1 MFLAVASH
9 SLARARFRL
18 LQVGLTLAGCA
29 AAGAVL
35 ALLILVL
42 PYR

>member
-1 MFLAVASH
+1 MFRAMASI

-18 LQVGLTLAGCA
+18 LQVGLTLAGCV
-29 AAGAVL
+29 AAGTVL
-35 ALLILVL
+35 AYLILVL